1 MTKIVPI
8 ENHSL
13 LSDQQTAA
21 LVTPDARITW
31 LCLPRIDSP
40 AIFSEL
46 LGGHEAGFFAVRPL
60 ATHIDTQAQPTQ
72 NYKGDTLILTTNWPT
87 LTVTDYL
94 SCVPSQRG
102 TKATHT
108 RVELV
113 RHIEGKGLAKVEFA
127 PRLNFGRLATR
138 IVSHGGHLEVLGG
151 EAHIELHAADVLWTI
166 GEHKP
171 HQSAVAQVDL
181 DCGALTLRLCYRA
194 SSSDT
199 VPGAPQAATSES
211 TLRRQ
216 TAQHWQGWAEGLA
229 LPEVE
234 PELVK
239 RSALTL
245 KALCHRPTGAIAAA
259 ATTSLPEAIG
269 GVRNWDYRYCW
280 IRDAAMSATALCRL
294 GSTSE
299 ANAFLDWLVA
309 VLAREG
315 GSLATLAPL
324 YAVDG
329 LPTPVERT
337 IDELCG
343 YAISRPV
350 RVGNA
355 ASRQLQLDIFGFVAE
370 LIYQLKCAQE
380 TIATAHWQLLK
391 ELVAEASASWQ
402 RKDQGMWEVRSKP
415 RHHTHSKVMCWLA
428 VDRGVRLSSE
438 FCDQQPEEW
447 LVLRDNIAQYVL
459 SEGWNDKLDAYTTAG
474 DDLDSSV
481 LAIGLFGLVKPE
493 DPRFV
498 ATVNKVEATL
508 KHHDSV
514 YRYQHQD
521 GVEGSE
527 GAFNLMTSWLIDA
540 KILIGETVEARNLFD
555 ALIAQLG
562 STGLLP
568 EEVDPVTKAGLG
580 NHPQAYS
587 HLGLINNAFNL
598 TQPRKAHHI

>member
-1 MTKIVPI
+1 MTKLVPI
-8 ENHSL
+8 EKHSL
-13 LSDQQTAA
+13 LSDQQTTA
-21 LVTPDARITW
+21 LVTPDAQIVW

-40 AIFSEL
+40 AIFAAL
-46 LGGHEAGFFAVRPL
+46 LGGNEAGFFAVTPL
-60 ATHIDTQAQPTQ
+60 DTHTQPTQ
-72 NYKGDTLILTTNWPT
+72 NYKGDTLILSTIWPT

-94 SCVPSQRG
+94 SCEASQRG
-102 TKATHT
+102 GKATHT
-108 RVELV
+108 RVELI
-113 RHIEGKGLAKVEFA
+113 RHIEGNGLVKVEFA
-127 PRLNFGRLATR
+127 PRLNFGLVATH
-138 IVSHGGHLEVLGG
+138 IVSHGDYLEVLGDDTR
-151 EAHIELHAADVLWTI
+151 IELHAPNVSWTI
-166 GEHKP
+166 SEQEP
-171 HQSAVAQVDL
+171 HQNAIARVDL
-181 DCGALTLRLCYRA
+181 DRGALTFRLLFQGNA
-194 SSSDT
+194 AKT
-199 VPGAPQAATSES
+199 VPSSLRAATSEADICK
-211 TLRRQ
+211 Q
-216 TAQHWQGWAEGLA
+216 TAVHWQGWVDKLQ

-245 KALCHRPTGAIAAA
+245 KALCHDPSGAIAAA

-299 ANAFLDWLVA
+299 AKAFLDWLIT
-309 VLAREG
+309 VLVREG
-315 GSLATLAPL
+315 GSVAALAPL

-329 LPTPVERT
+329 LPTPEERT
-337 IDELCG
+337 ISELCG
-343 YAISRPV
+343 YANSRPV

-355 ASRQLQLDIFGFVAE
+355 ANRQLQLDIFGFVAE
-370 LIYQLKCAQE
+370 LIFQMKCAQGSMS
-380 TIATAHWQLLK
+380 TAHWQLLEK
-391 ELVAEASASWQ
+391 LVAEVSASWQ

-415 RHHTHSKVMCWLA
+415 RHHIHSKVMCWLT

-438 FCDQQPEEW
+438 FCDHEPKEW

-459 SEGWNDKLDAYTTAG
+459 SEGWNDKVGAFTTAG
-474 DDLDSSV
+474 DDLDASV
-481 LAIGLFGLVKPE
+481 LAIGLFGLVNPE

-498 ATVNKVEATL
+498 ATVNKIEETL

-514 YRYQHQD
+514 YRYHHQD

-540 KILIGETVEARNLFD
+540 KILIGETVEARKLFD
-555 ALIAQLG
+555 ALIAQAAP
-562 STGLLP
+562 TGLLP
-568 EEVDPVTKAGLG
+568 EEVDPVTKEGLG

-598 TQPRKAHHI
+598 SQPRKAHQL